1 MRPSRIVFYTALTI
15 VGGTIAAR
23 HIKSLGKVPGF
34 SPQG

>member
-1 MRPSRIVFYTALTI
+1 MLKRNPVLAAIVVV

-23 HIKSLGKVPGF
+23 HFRAVGNVPGF